1 LGARQAESRG
11 PEHVVIQYRRSQLS
25 FADGL
30 IAEEVT
36 DLWEPWM
43 RHADEAIDDD
53 QLLEIVHTALSQR
66 CQKSKTRGRPGASA
80 EVILRLLL
88 LQHIRDWSYEELAR
102 EVRANLVYREFTRI
116 GGGKVPD
123 DKSMSRFGRQ
133 LGPEVVEKLHQRVVS
148 MAQEKKVIQGRKL
161 RVDTTVV
168 ETNIHYPTDSTL
180 LSDGVRV
187 LTRVMKKVTAVVGQ
201 TGTQLRDRTRSVK
214 HRILEIARASRDKSE
229 KGQQKLAAAYG
240 KLLETTS
247 RVVGQA
253 KKFSA
258 EIASKVKRGPRKVVQ
273 KARRQLDEMIPRVQ
287 QVLRQ
292 TRQRVLGGDTRA
304 EGKIVSVFELQTE
317 VIRKGKAGKPTEFG
331 KLVKIQE
338 AENQIVTHY
347 EVFDERPSDS
357 ALLTPSIERH
367 IEQFGH
373 APRMAVAD
381 AGFFSA
387 ANEAKAEEL
396 GVKWVA
402 VPSQSTKS
410 QQRKQRQ
417 KQRWFKKAQKWR
429 TGCEGRISVLK
440 RRHGVNRSRY
450 KGTAGMRRFV
460 GLGVIADNLIN
471 IGHVLLASAKA
482 KA

>member
-1 LGARQAESRG
+1 MLT
-11 PEHVVIQYRRSQLS
+11 I
-25 FADGL
+25 
-30 IAEEVT
+30 
-36 DLWEPWM
+36 
-43 RHADEAIDDD
+43 
-53 QLLEIVHTALSQR
+53 
-66 CQKSKTRGRPGASA
+66 
-80 EVILRLLL
+80 
-88 LQHIRDWSYEELAR
+88 
-102 EVRANLVYREFTRI
+102 
-116 GGGKVPD
+116 
-123 DKSMSRFGRQ
+123 
-133 LGPEVVEKLHQRVVS
+133 
-148 MAQEKKVIQGRKL
+148 AQEEKVIQGRKL

-187 LTRVMKKVTAVVGQ
+187 LTRVMKKVTEVAGQVGA
-201 TGTQLRDRTRSVK
+201 QLRDRTRSVK

-258 EIASKVKRGPRKVVQ
+258 EIAGKIKRGPRKVVQ
-273 KARRQLDEMIPRVQ
+273 KAKRQLDEMIPRVQ

-331 KLVKIQE
+331 KMVKIQE

-347 EVFDERPSDS
+347 EVFEERPSDS

-373 APRMAVAD
+373 APRVAAAD

-387 ANEAKAEEL
+387 ANESQAEEL
-396 GVKWVA
+396 GVKRVA

-417 KQRWFKKAQKWR
+417 KKRWFKKAQKWR

-440 RRHGVNRSRY
+440 RRHGMNRSRY

-471 IGHVLLASAKA
+471 IGHMLLASAKA
-482 KA
+482 EA